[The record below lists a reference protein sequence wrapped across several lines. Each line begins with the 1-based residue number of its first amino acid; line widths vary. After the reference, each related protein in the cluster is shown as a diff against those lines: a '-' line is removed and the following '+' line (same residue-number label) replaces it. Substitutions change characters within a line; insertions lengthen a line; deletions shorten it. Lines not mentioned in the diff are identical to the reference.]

1 MTFNR
6 SVNINAAKNL
16 LFAAPRLSFSFYNL
30 YGMPVFE
37 KSICKEFVCEKPIC
51 EKPICEK
58 PICEKTVCG
67 STLGEK
73 SFYEIT

>member
-6 SVNINAAKNL
+6 SVNINAAKKL
-16 LFAAPRLSFSFYNL
+16 LFAVPRLSFSFYNL
-30 YGMPVFE
+30 SGMPVFE
-37 KSICKEFVCEKPIC
+37 KSICKEFVC